1 MPNENGS
8 VYGLTILSPI
18 IDDEKATPSH
28 DLQIRDYL
36 AQLSTREDSP
46 FALAP
51 GTHLA
56 RLVVMDDVIYVGMP
70 RAKSISS
77 RSTWS
82 LNRTAT
88 ATSNAISPAL
98 PSMFRSTSTPSGV
111 HCVGYPGA
119 ANRQAFI
126 DYMKACQLDTTFY
139 FAAVNDKSVPE
150 TLRALQTQTAV
161 ADFIAS
167 HQGTDP
173 ATLQREF
180 LRVRAQPQ
188 IAARSAGPA
197 PWDRIARSRRVVAM
211 SKLNETDIQGFVL
224 RGYNLP
230 VRPLSVPAL

>member
-1 MPNENGS
+1 MPNKNGK

-28 DLQIRDYL
+28 DLQIRNYL

-70 RAKSISS
+70 SCEEHLKSKYLVFESNCDGDLDSYLAGLAANIPD
-77 RSTWS
+77 RLDAIWS
-82 LNRTAT
+82 
-88 ATSNAISPAL
+88 
-98 PSMFRSTSTPSGV
+98 

-119 ANRQAFI
+119 TNRQAFVS
-126 DYMKACQLDTTFY
+126 YMKACQLDTTFY

-161 ADFIAS
+161 AEFIAS
-167 HQGTDP
+167 HQGVDP
-173 ATLQREF
+173 ATLQHEFIEFIAYLKSQPLPKPGSMGPQREIKTGG
-180 LRVRAQPQ
+180 R
-188 IAARSAGPA
+188 
-197 PWDRIARSRRVVAM
+197 
-211 SKLNETDIQGFVL
+211 NE
-224 RGYNLP
+224 
-230 VRPLSVPAL
+230 